1 MPCANLDMNAFAHI
15 SYAAKTDVG
24 RKRKNN
30 EDAFGMFPDSGVFCV
45 ADGMGGGDDGEIASA
60 AVVKSVGSFAAAC
73 KPPSN
78 VGYAAGD
85 IASGVVIAVNESSAW
100 ICSRA
105 AERKLKGCG
114 STFVG
119 ICFDATAPS
128 QAIALHAGDSRL
140 YRIRGTSIKQIT
152 KDHSA
157 AEMIGAKDENA
168 VNPCFRGVI
177 LRAVGIHPSVDV
189 ERTPLSLKEGD
200 RIVICSDGLSKMV
213 DDRKIAAIV
222 HGETTPEATVD
233 SLIAAAND
241 AGGVDNITAVVLFV
255 GKMPLAMPAISMHLP
270 ESSTDST
277 EDAGEADTSSTGAG
291 GSFSSDAD
299 TADEPQT
306 IPTMTARPQK
316 NDVFGEMRGGPIRIP
331 PSQRKLTS
339 RKEIRLGRVFR
350 MAAVIFAVAIS
361 LALAV
366 LSSIYLVRRAKAR
379 GAQAEAERQR
389 NVKVLAEA
397 NAGAVVEKSRQRMN
411 DVQAIAD
418 EESITQSIER
428 ELEIGQGNVVPMPPD
443 TKDEQ
448 PQSVDAVAENVG
460 ETADGDYWESQV
472 LPRLVESCASTNSE
486 VLVKT
491 VRRFP
496 VKGGVE
502 TLQMRF
508 RPLCDEKLPIARRRA
523 IAAVVTADMQDI
535 SKELR
540 RYSERRIEH
549 IDAALSEHATRA
561 EFKKKLVAEREG
573 LVAFM
578 EATAKFVDMDASSSD
593 AQKLCAEVML
603 GLAQWFSQ
611 VN

>member
-1 MPCANLDMNAFAHI
+1 MRYFDMNAFTHI
-15 SYAAKTDVG
+15 SYAGKTDVG

-73 KPPSN
+73 KPPPN

-128 QAIALHAGDSRL
+128 EAIALHAGDSRL

-222 HGETTPEATVD
+222 HGGATPETSVD
-233 SLIAAAND
+233 ALIAAAND

-255 GKMPLAMPAISMHLP
+255 GKLPLAMPAISMHLP
-270 ESSTDST
+270 EPSTDST
-277 EDAGEADTSSTGAG
+277 EDMGEADTSSTGTG
-291 GSFSSDAD
+291 GSFGSDTD

-306 IPTMTARPQK
+306 IPTMTVRAQK
-316 NDVFGEMRGGPIRIP
+316 HDVFGDMRGGPIRIP
-331 PSQRKLTS
+331 PSQRKQTS
-339 RKEIRLGRVFR
+339 RKEISHGRGFR
-350 MAAVIFAVAIS
+350 MAAAILAVVMS
-361 LALAV
+361 LVLAV

-389 NVKVLAEA
+389 SVKVLAEV
-397 NAGAVVEKSRQRMN
+397 NAGTVAEESRPRVN
-411 DVQAIAD
+411 GGPAIAD
-418 EESITQSIER
+418 EEPIVQSIER
-428 ELEIGQGNVVPMPPD
+428 ELELRQDDREQMPSD
-443 TKDEQ
+443 TKCENSQ
-448 PQSVDAVAENVG
+448 AVVDAVAEDVG
-460 ETADGDYWESQV
+460 ETAGGDDWELQV
-472 LPRLVESCASTNSE
+472 LPRLVKSCTSTNSE
-486 VLVKT
+486 ALVRT

-508 RPLCDEKLPIARRRA
+508 LPLCNDKLPIARRRA

-535 SKELR
+535 SRELR
-540 RYSERRIEH
+540 RYSERRIAH

-561 EFKKKLVAEREG
+561 EFKKKLAAEREG
-573 LVAFM
+573 LAAFLA
-578 EATAKFVDMDASSSD
+578 ATGEFVDMDASSSD